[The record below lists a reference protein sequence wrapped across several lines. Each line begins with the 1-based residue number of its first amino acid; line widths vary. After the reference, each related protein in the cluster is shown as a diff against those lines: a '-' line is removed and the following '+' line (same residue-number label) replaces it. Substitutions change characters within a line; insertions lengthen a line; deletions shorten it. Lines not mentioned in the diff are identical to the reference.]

1 MKKKIGLIGVG
12 NRPLPNDLKNS
23 NWHGW
28 VKNLL
33 HSKKIEI
40 TCACDPNPFQLRR
53 IKNVKYLFKINTYLS
68 AREMVKNNKLDAVVI
83 CSPAKYHLNDILLC
97 LSKNIKILVEKP
109 CVVNM
114 REAKKVIET
123 KKSHLINVVQNWRY
137 KDNSLVIKNVI
148 RKKKIGS
155 IGQIFFRYLRNREKL
170 NYSKYIYEEKFPTL
184 YAMGSHHID
193 LFRFILNDNIKS
205 VETFS
210 YKPKWSKYKY
220 DSSQIILLRTLKD
233 TIISYNTTFSSKNEN
248 LPQESLI
255 IEGESGY
262 IYNESDWFEP
272 PVYMFKKKKINLT
285 KEKTKKLWD
294 IKSQNNLSD
303 MRITNNFIKFIN
315 NKKHD
320 NTTFKDA
327 IKTIAVIEAIVKSI
341 KLKKRIT
348 LNQ

>member
-1 MKKKIGLIGVG
+1 MIKKIGLIGVG
-12 NRPLPNDLKNS
+12 NRPLPKNFKNS
-23 NWHGW
+23 NWDGW

-33 HSKKIEI
+33 NSKKVEI
-40 TCACDPNPFQLRR
+40 ICACDPNPLQLQR
-53 IKNVKYLFKINTYLS
+53 IRNIKSLFKIKTYLS
-68 AREMVKNNKLDAVVI
+68 SKEMIKKNKLDAVII

-109 CVVNM
+109 CIVNM
-114 REAKKVIET
+114 KEAKKVIET
-123 KKSHLINVVQNWRY
+123 RKSHLINVVQNWRY
-137 KDNSLVIKNVI
+137 KDNSLLIKSVIK
-148 RKKKIGS
+148 KKTIGS

-170 NYSKYIYEEKFPTL
+170 NYSKYIYEEKFPAL

-193 LFRFILNDNIKS
+193 LFRFILNDDIKS
-205 VETFS
+205 VEAFS
-210 YKPKWSKYKY
+210 YNPKWSKYKH
-220 DSSQIILLRTLKD
+220 DSSQIILLRTFNNA
-233 TIISYNTTFSSKNEN
+233 IINYNTTFSSKNES

-272 PVYMFKKKKINLT
+272 PVYLYKKKKINLSKKT
-285 KEKTKKLWD
+285 TKKLWD

-320 NTTFKDA
+320 NTTFSDA
-327 IKTIAVIEAIVKSI
+327 IKSIAVIEAIIKSI

-348 LNQ
+348 L